1 MSWHKMLTAA
11 FFSLLLVRAKYKNCQ
26 DRIVRIV
33 PVFRYEHAFHASTP
47 PADKMNA
54 SCLCVL
60 SSYKTVICCHFYVL
74 SCKNPF
80 YHDYPLGA
88 VKC

>member
-11 FFSLLLVRAKYKNCQ
+11 FFLLLTACAKYKNSL
-26 DRIVRIV
+26 DVPVRIV

-60 SSYKTVICCHFYVL
+60 SSYKTVICFHFYVL

-80 YHDYPLGA
+80 YYYHSFGTP
-88 VKC
+88 

>member
-11 FFSLLLVRAKYKNCQ
+11 FFLLLTACAKYKNSL
-26 DRIVRIV
+26 DVPVRIV

-80 YHDYPLGA
+80 YYYHSFGTP
-88 VKC
+88 